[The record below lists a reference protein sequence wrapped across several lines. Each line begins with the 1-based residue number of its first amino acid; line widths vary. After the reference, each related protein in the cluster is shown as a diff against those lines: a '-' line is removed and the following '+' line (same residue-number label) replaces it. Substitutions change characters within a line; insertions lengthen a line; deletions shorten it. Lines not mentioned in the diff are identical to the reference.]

1 MAGRRRPTAM
11 TRTRVGLLQAG
22 LLVALALFLVAAF
35 AAVWVTSSG
44 WEQVEDGAV
53 GLDPVGVAKL
63 DPKSRVLVG
72 LLDAGESVGGSFVTR
87 DPSLILD
94 LGRSLGLDARDG
106 VEVEQPQLGP
116 GEQAQVYIFGPS
128 HPITRLAAHPAVVS
142 TTLSEDFRALRPVAS
157 PRPAG
162 DTIPILIPGRPYL
175 VVPVPM
181 DPMSPEIPAD
191 RRAPILASLGQL
203 VETIDGRP
211 YTNVSIGSDCDDV
224 AQISCTI
231 NLEGLAPGS
240 VDQWDWWSGA
250 ATKAAGWSVALE
262 PGQPNLAGVPRWLA
276 REAERIAR
284 NDPATAAEIGQYE
297 EIRDFV
303 WDRAA
308 PGVIRIRYWRIC
320 QFGSQPQIASLADH
334 GVPCLDYLD
343 VTVDVPAGRVI
354 SRETIV
360 ERT

>member
-11 TRTRVGLLQAG
+11 TRTRLGLLQAG

-63 DPKSRVLVG
+63 DPKSRALVG
-72 LLDAGESVGGSFVTR
+72 LLDAGESVGGSFMTR

-343 VTVDVPAGRVI
+343 VTVDVPAARVI
-354 SRETIV
+354 SRETLM